1 MTARARPVEGR
12 FLSTPIKIML
22 LLWGL
27 GTVAGLWRFT
37 QGLGAAT
44 SMNDGYPW
52 GIWIAFDVVVG
63 TGLASGG
70 YAMAL
75 LVYVFNRG
83 KYHPLV
89 RPALVTSFLGYSVA
103 GIAVAFDLGRFW
115 NMWRIPVALSDW
127 NGTSVLLEVALCM
140 MAYTAVLFVEVS
152 PALLERLAATGQDG
166 KAALARAWLPR
177 IERALPFVIAVGL
190 VLPTMHQSSLGSLLL
205 VARTKVHGLWHTGL
219 LPLLFLLTAFSM
231 GYAIIYFE
239 SIFSSVAFRRPLET
253 RLLSRLG
260 VFVAGVIAAFLV
272 VRFAGLAASGRLGLL
287 FSSGVHSFF
296 FWAETLLFAAAGWL
310 FLQQGVRAHAPG
322 QLQAALLALF
332 AGSMYRIDA
341 FLTGFNP
348 GQNWIYFPSLPEL
361 FVTLGLVA
369 TETMAYV
376 WIVKK
381 YPILAGV
388 SVPASRTVPAVAARE
403 GVVS

>member
-1 MTARARPVEGR
+1 
-12 FLSTPIKIML
+12 ML
-22 LLWGL
+22 VLWAL

-75 LVYVFNRG
+75 LVYVFNKG

-103 GIAVAFDLGRFW
+103 GVAIAFDLGRFW
-115 NMWRIPVALSDW
+115 NMWRIPVALGDW
-127 NGTSVLLEVALCM
+127 NGTSILLEVALCM
-140 MAYTAVLFVEVS
+140 MAYTAVLFLEIS
-152 PALLERLAATGQDG
+152 PAILERVAADPNDAR
-166 KAALARAWLPR
+166 AALAKAWLPR
-177 IERALPFVIAVGL
+177 VERALPFVIAVGL

-205 VARTKVHGLWHTGL
+205 VAGTKVHGLWHTGL
-219 LPLLFLLTAFSM
+219 LPLLFLLTAVSM
-231 GYAIIYFE
+231 GYAVIYFE

-253 RLLSRLG
+253 RLLSKLG

-272 VRFAGLAASGRLGLL
+272 VRFGGLAAAGRLGLL
-287 FSSGVHSFF
+287 FTSGVQSFF
-296 FWAETLLFAAAGWL
+296 FWVETLLFLAAAWL

-332 AGSMYRIDA
+332 AGATYRIDA

-348 GQNWIYFPSLPEL
+348 GPNWIYFPSLPEL
-361 FVTLGLVA
+361 LVTLGLVA

-381 YPILAGV
+381 FPILAGV
-388 SVPASRTVPAVAARE
+388 TAPVTRTAPAVVAQQ

>member
-1 MTARARPVEGR
+1 MSAPARPVEGR

-22 LLWGL
+22 GLWAL
-27 GTVAGLWRFT
+27 GTAAGLWRFT

-75 LVYVFNRG
+75 LVYVFNKGR
-83 KYHPLV
+83 YHPLV

-103 GIAVAFDLGRFW
+103 GVAVAFDLGRFW

-166 KAALARAWLPR
+166 RAALARAWLPR

-205 VARTKVHGLWHTGL
+205 VARTKVHGLWYTGL
-219 LPLLFLLTAFSM
+219 LPLLFLLTAFAM

-310 FLQQGVRAHAPG
+310 FLQQRVRAHAPG

>member
-1 MTARARPVEGR
+1 
-12 FLSTPIKIML
+12 
-22 LLWGL
+22 
-27 GTVAGLWRFT
+27 
-37 QGLGAAT
+37 
-44 SMNDGYPW
+44 
-52 GIWIAFDVVVG
+52 
-63 TGLASGG
+63 
-70 YAMAL
+70 
-75 LVYVFNRG
+75 
-83 KYHPLV
+83 
-89 RPALVTSFLGYSVA
+89 
-103 GIAVAFDLGRFW
+103 
-115 NMWRIPVALSDW
+115 
-127 NGTSVLLEVALCM
+127 
-140 MAYTAVLFVEVS
+140 
-152 PALLERLAATGQDG
+152 
-166 KAALARAWLPR
+166 
-177 IERALPFVIAVGL
+177 
-190 VLPTMHQSSLGSLLL
+190 
-205 VARTKVHGLWHTGL
+205 
-219 LPLLFLLTAFSM
+219 M

-310 FLQQGVRAHAPG
+310 FMQQGVRAHAPG